1 METGLLPGKRGR
13 PRWASTC
20 FLNSSEEIER
30 REDKISC
37 IRSSLISGRMG
48 EAFGRSVFTWH
59 EDRAESVWG
68 QTMDRADLPG
78 IDLQQ
83 VPGDSPSPEAV
94 ASGFFEA
101 WVILEGARI
110 SKSRTHQTGSKKR
123 RLEAEVGIEPTNGS
137 FANFCLT
144 TWLLRRLT
152 ASGAGRGC
160 YASRRGLSMPGLIST
175 PLVLRNGRGPRDV
188 HPPAMSDAVRLLYS
202 QHRYPALSHAEAH
215 PGTLCAAAR
224 CGGVIDPALPDDC
237 DVLEIG
243 CASGHHLLPLAAR
256 FPQSRFL
263 GIDFSDTAIR
273 QARKAAE
280 AAGLGNIRFEHAD
293 LIEWDPAGRDF
304 DYILAHG
311 MLSWTADPVKA
322 ALLLLIGRCL
332 REKGIA
338 CIGYNTLPGWSL
350 RREAA
355 QMTKALGKLDTQG
368 RGVDGILETLATA
381 AAKNATPYA
390 HHLAAIY
397 QDMRRKGPEIL
408 AFDDLGPCCDPLH
421 FSQVI
426 HWAGRNRLRYIGESQ
441 LHQNLPPGLSP
452 EALDALE
459 PLTDDPI
466 LFQQTLDLL
475 SGRTHRSSLFTTAG
489 TNLDPI
495 TTTSVTLHFEARL
508 LLTSLPAGA
517 AHGEILATFQ
527 AALAAA

>member
-1 METGLLPGKRGR
+1 
-13 PRWASTC
+13 
-20 FLNSSEEIER
+20 
-30 REDKISC
+30 
-37 IRSSLISGRMG
+37 
-48 EAFGRSVFTWH
+48 
-59 EDRAESVWG
+59 
-68 QTMDRADLPG
+68 
-78 IDLQQ
+78 
-83 VPGDSPSPEAV
+83 
-94 ASGFFEA
+94 
-101 WVILEGARI
+101 
-110 SKSRTHQTGSKKR
+110 
-123 RLEAEVGIEPTNGS
+123 
-137 FANFCLT
+137 
-144 TWLLRRLT
+144 
-152 ASGAGRGC
+152 
-160 YASRRGLSMPGLIST
+160 
-175 PLVLRNGRGPRDV
+175 
-188 HPPAMSDAVRLLYS
+188 MSDAVRLLYS

-322 ALLLLIGRCL
+322 ALLSLIGRCL

-368 RGVDGILETLATA
+368 RGLDGILETLATA

-421 FSQVI
+421 FSQVT

-508 LLTSLPAGA
+508 LVTSLPAGA

-527 AALAAA
+527 AALAAAAPSTAAVTDLMEACAHRLGPRWDPAQAAKAIAAWLYQAARLGWVELRADPVKIPIFPARPALSPLNLHFARQGLGVVDAFHRTCHFPAGHQAVVAALDGSRSIDSIVAFAAGAAPDLDVRPWLAHLHSRGLLHDSAGN